1 METKT
6 VPALEAIAKI
16 NASFP
21 YTEPAKRWKEQGG
34 KVVGW
39 NCIFIPEEMI
49 HAAGFLPYRVT
60 GDNQEL
66 GLDDANVYLYTSTCS
81 YIRSCFQLALDGHFD
96 FLNAYLSC
104 SACEGVQRL
113 GEVWSAYLK
122 IPMLMTLDVPRKIN
136 QRCMEYYR
144 DDLEVMKR
152 RLEEHFGVN
161 ITDAKL
167 WESIK
172 LYEETR
178 VLFHELYEMRK
189 AEEPPIYGA
198 EVMELL
204 NAAVRMPRE
213 DFNPLLRRL
222 IHELKDSGRALT
234 GKTRV
239 MVSASVLNNAEF
251 IRGVERL
258 GALVVTDDVCTGARY
273 FWEPASEDHGGDPL
287 QALADRALGTGYP
300 CPRTNPPTYRTE
312 RILKMADE
320 LRVNGVIA
328 LTMRNCAPYVL
339 DVPLWKSKL
348 EEKGISVLDLDIEY
362 GASVSGQAR
371 IRVEA
376 FVEMLSMQAV
386 W

>member
-1 METKT
+1 MEAEK
-6 VPALEAIAKI
+6 VGALEEIIKV

-21 YTEPAKRWKEQGG
+21 YTEPAREWKEKGG
-34 KVVGW
+34 KAVGF
-39 NCIFIPEEMI
+39 NCIFIPEELI
-49 HAAGFLPYRVT
+49 HAAGLLPYRVT
-60 GDNQEL
+60 GDNKEL
-66 GLDDANVYLYTSTCS
+66 ALDNANVYLYTSTCS
-81 YIRSCFQLALDGHFD
+81 YIRSCFELALGGQYD
-96 FLNAYLSC
+96 FLDAYLSA
-104 SACEGVQRL
+104 SACEGVARL
-113 GEVWSAYLK
+113 GEVWSAYLN

-136 QRCMEYYR
+136 DRCKDYYR
-144 DDLEVMKR
+144 DDLATAKG
-152 RLEEHFGVN
+152 RLEEHFGTE
-161 ITDAKL
+161 ITEEKL

-172 LYEETR
+172 LYDETR
-178 VLFHELYEMRK
+178 ALFRELYEMRK
-189 AEEPPIYGA
+189 AEHPAIYGS

-213 DFNPLLRRL
+213 QYNPLLRKVVQ
-222 IHELKDSGRALT
+222 ELKDSGRALT

-239 MVSASVLNNAEF
+239 MVSSSVLNNAEF

-273 FWEPASEDHGGDPL
+273 FWEPTSENMADDPL
-287 QALADRALGTGYP
+287 QVLANRALGSGFP

-312 RILKMADE
+312 RILKMAE
-320 LRVNGVIA
+320 EWNVNGVIA

-339 DVPLWKSKL
+339 DLPLWKGKL
-348 EEKGISVLDLDIEY
+348 EDKGIPVLDLDVEY
-362 GASVSGQAR
+362 GATVSGPAR

>member
-204 NAAVRMPRE
+204 NASVRMPRE

-222 IHELKDSGRALT
+222 IHELKDSGRDLT

-239 MVSASVLNNAEF
+239 MPE
-251 IRGVERL
+251 
-258 GALVVTDDVCTGARY
+258 
-273 FWEPASEDHGGDPL
+273 
-287 QALADRALGTGYP
+287 RAL
-300 CPRTNPPTYRTE
+300 
-312 RILKMADE
+312 
-320 LRVNGVIA
+320 
-328 LTMRNCAPYVL
+328 
-339 DVPLWKSKL
+339 
-348 EEKGISVLDLDIEY
+348 
-362 GASVSGQAR
+362 
-371 IRVEA
+371 
-376 FVEMLSMQAV
+376 
-386 W
+386 